1 MTSRTILIIYILFF
15 IMEFIVNAVLILL
28 NIRESKKNRGSVP
41 IWFRDYI
48 DKQRYEKSTAYTIE
62 KGFLTLL
69 SDSVSSVVVL
79 TVILTGSFGV
89 LDETIRR
96 TSMHPYL
103 VGIIYF
109 AVLSLFFYLVSLP
122 FKIYSQFKLE
132 EKYGFNRMT
141 VKIFIFDQLKG
152 LGVSAVLL
160 IIVLSAL
167 FFFMDKSGRLWWILA
182 SAGIIGFQVVLS
194 ILYPLV
200 IAPLFNKFSPL
211 EEGELKETLE
221 QMAERNDFSVKGIFV
236 MDGSKRSAHSNAY
249 FTGFGKVKRIVLFDT
264 LIEKLTP
271 PQLAGVLAH
280 EIGHE
285 KKHHLLKGLI
295 LSFFVTVFIFFIL
308 DWFMNYLP
316 LYQAFGFHRASYHA
330 ILVIISFC
338 SGPFTFF
345 LTPLFTMWSRKHEYE
360 ADRYAVKITGNK
372 DGLKDGLIVLAK
384 ENLTNLTPH
393 PLYSFF
399 HYSHPTIGERLR
411 AIDTISLTAD

>member
-1 MTSRTILIIYILFF
+1 MTSRTILIIFILFF

-360 ADRYAVKITGNK
+360 ADRYAVKIAGNK
-372 DGLKDGLIVLAK
+372 ENLKNGLIVLAK
-384 ENLTNLTPH
+384 ENLSNLTPH